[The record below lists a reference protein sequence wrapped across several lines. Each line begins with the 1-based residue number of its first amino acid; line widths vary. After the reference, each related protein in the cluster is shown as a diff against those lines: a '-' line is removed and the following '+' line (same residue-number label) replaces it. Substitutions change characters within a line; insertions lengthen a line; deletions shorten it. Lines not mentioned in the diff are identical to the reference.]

1 MYRLFVLATAV
12 ALSVSSAS
20 PVSAQ
25 TPNEPGPIVSTAWLQ
40 QHLDDPR
47 VHVISTGDEK
57 IFDRGH
63 IPGARFVE
71 HRETL
76 EGGHHLLTPDHSRR
90 CSREPARPTASTSC
104 STVTAR

>member
-63 IPGARFVE
+63 I
-71 HRETL
+71 
-76 EGGHHLLTPDHSRR
+76 RR
-90 CSREPARPTASTSC
+90 AS
-104 STVTAR
+104 